1 MCVPTRGYA
10 QMARFY
16 FDVRIGSE
24 PTVVDSEG
32 LDLVDTDAVHNKL
45 VETATALARYEPHP
59 PSKTLTVVV
68 AVRND
73 SVASPIMRGTLVMR
87 IAQEEATAA

>member
-1 MCVPTRGYA
+1 
-10 QMARFY
+10 MARFY

-24 PTVVDSEG
+24 PTVVDVEG
-32 LDLVDTDAVHNKL
+32 LELVDSNAVHNKL
-45 VETATALARYEPHP
+45 IETATALARYEQHP

-73 SVASPIMRGTLVMR
+73 SVATPIMRGTLVLR
-87 IAQEEATAA
+87 VAQEEAIAA